1 MSLKP
6 TIRNIRK
13 AGMTVKGWTEKN
25 KYPYQTVIK
34 ILNGYVGKRRIGLTH
49 EILKKLKKDGFFE
62 EDAA

>member
-1 MSLKP
+1 
-6 TIRNIRK
+6 
-13 AGMTVKGWTEKN
+13 MTVKGWTEKN